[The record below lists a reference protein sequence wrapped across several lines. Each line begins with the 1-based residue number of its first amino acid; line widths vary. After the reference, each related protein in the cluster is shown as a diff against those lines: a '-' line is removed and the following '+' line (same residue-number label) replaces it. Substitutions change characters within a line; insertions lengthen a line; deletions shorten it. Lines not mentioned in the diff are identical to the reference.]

1 MFKCK
6 RHGHDCSSRQSWLVL
21 HSVANAQCR
30 RQDLKT
36 TVCKLLYAGWIPH
49 FRVYAWGCFY
59 LSTGIDVVGH
69 SVPSKIPRPGP
80 CLQDCASA
88 DDRSCLPFPMRAIC
102 AARLSVV
109 SWLHF
114 LADRPQEGR
123 HFSRD
128 RGDRDGLVLPRED
141 HCSVARAEAELTFP
155 RYFANGS
162 G

>member
-1 MFKCK
+1 
-6 RHGHDCSSRQSWLVL
+6 
-21 HSVANAQCR
+21 
-30 RQDLKT
+30 
-36 TVCKLLYAGWIPH
+36 
-49 FRVYAWGCFY
+49 
-59 LSTGIDVVGH
+59 
-69 SVPSKIPRPGP
+69 
-80 CLQDCASA
+80 
-88 DDRSCLPFPMRAIC
+88 MRAIC

-141 HCSVARAEAELTFP
+141 HVSIARAEAELTFP

-162 G
+162 REAFQLRLLGSTDPRREAVSPCAFDQHATGPRVPGLSDPTPFDMFTCRAF